1 MSTQFDLRTSRSG
14 SDPLTAPKDSANA
27 ISDPGADDAFVR
39 VVAALRAGLQS
50 GSLNR
55 NAFLNQVAD
64 QARQSTNADSA
75 VLALRQSE
83 MTVCVARSGP
93 VGPPPGAQL
102 DSRSGISGECL
113 RQGRSLRCQDSETDA
128 RVDAEVCRKLGIRS
142 LVVVPVFEGRDVV
155 GLIEVFSSRP
165 NAFQNQHV
173 AMLEQLTS
181 LIAELKAQS
190 AREPVSPVAQNSP
203 VLIKREQGVPRIPDP
218 VMPVERRGTWAKA
231 FSLRPYQIA
240 IVIGF
245 LVLDLVTVYF
255 WRWR

>member
-1 MSTQFDLRTSRSG
+1 MSTQFDLRTSRSA
-14 SDPLTAPKDSANA
+14 SDPLTAPKDSVNA
-27 ISDPGADDAFVR
+27 ISDPGADNAFVR
-39 VVAALRAGLQS
+39 VVAAMRAGVQS
-50 GSLNR
+50 GALNH
-55 NAFLNQVAD
+55 NAFFNQVAD

-83 MTVCVARSGP
+83 MTVCIARSGP
-93 VGPPPGAQL
+93 IGPPPGAQM
-102 DSRSGISGECL
+102 DSRSGMSGECL
-113 RQGRSLRCQDSETDA
+113 RHGRSLRCKDSEADA

-173 AMLEQLTS
+173 AMLEQLAS
-181 LIAELKAQS
+181 LIAEPRARS
-190 AREPVSPVAQNSP
+190 ARDLLPSVAQNSP
-203 VLIKREQGVPRIPDP
+203 VPIKREQGVPRIPDP
-218 VMPVERRGTWAKA
+218 VMPVERRGPWAKA